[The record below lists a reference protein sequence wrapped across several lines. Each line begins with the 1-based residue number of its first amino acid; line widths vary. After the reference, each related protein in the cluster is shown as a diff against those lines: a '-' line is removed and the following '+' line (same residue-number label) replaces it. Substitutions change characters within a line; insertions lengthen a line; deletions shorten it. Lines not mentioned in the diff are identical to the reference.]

1 MLRRFLRHRI
11 PSQRRNRLQAVRW
24 SIAIAGLLFL
34 AGCTTSHHRKA
45 ADKEAYGII
54 QQKQQAALGATNAF
68 TIDTPYSS
76 RKPEEIK
83 ADELLAQR
91 SGGVR
96 RKIDLTD
103 ALEIALKENRTYQS
117 RKETVYLS
125 ALQLTRDRD
134 EFKPRFFG
142 SSSAQG
148 TRDSAGERY
157 GTIDNRVSASDVMKT
172 GGRVGI
178 AVANDFLRYFTGDP
192 RPSAASRVSVDL
204 FQPLLRGAGPAIA
217 AESLTQ
223 SERNVV
229 YEVRSFSQYQMQF
242 AVDVVTAYFRLLQQ
256 KDAVRNEFNNYNN
269 LVRARERAEALSR
282 DRLPAFQVDQARQ
295 DELRAKI
302 RYISTAENYTAAVDR
317 LKLQLAVPLG
327 EDLVLEDADLEDLRK
342 LGLEDIQLTD
352 TDAFAFAVKKRLDL
366 LNEID
371 RFEDSKRRIKIAA
384 DALKADLNFIAN
396 ASLDSDEDYN
406 RFSIDKYRASAGLEL
421 NLPFWRLRERN
432 SFRSSLV
439 SFERQVRSLSQT
451 FDDTKNE
458 LRQDLRAVQQ
468 ARQNYDIQK
477 LAVELADKRVD
488 SVELLLQAG
497 RAQIRDQLEA
507 NAAQVQARNSLTQ
520 ALVDFHI
527 ARLNLLVDLG
537 MLDTAP
543 PKFWLAGQ
551 KLPAT
556 SDTAAR
562 RTRLDPDAVIPPDQL
577 FGTEPRP

>member
-1 MLRRFLRHRI
+1 MLL
-11 PSQRRNRLQAVRW
+11 
-24 SIAIAGLLFL
+24 L
-34 AGCTTSHHRKA
+34 AGCTSSHQRKA

-54 QQKQQAALGATNAF
+54 QQKQRTATGSTNAF

-76 RKPEEIK
+76 RKPEDIK
-83 ADELLAQR
+83 ADEILVQR
-91 SGGVR
+91 SGGAP
-96 RKIDLTD
+96 RKINLAD
-103 ALEIALKENRTYQS
+103 ALDLALKNNRSYQL
-117 RKETVYLS
+117 RKETVYLT

-134 EFKPRFFG
+134 EFKPHLFG
-142 SSSAQG
+142 SSSAQAD
-148 TRDSAGERY
+148 RDTAGERY
-157 GTIDNRVSASDVMKT
+157 GTIDNRVSASALLKT

-178 AVANDFLRYFTGDP
+178 SVANDFLRYFTGDP

-242 AVDVVTAYFRLLQQ
+242 AVDIVSAYFRLLQQ
-256 KDAVRNEFNNYNN
+256 KDAVRNEYNNYNN
-269 LVRARERAEALSR
+269 LVLARERAEALSR

-302 RYISTAENYTAAVDR
+302 RYISTAENYVAAVDR
-317 LKLQLAVPLG
+317 LKLLLALPLG
-327 EDLVLEDADLEDLRK
+327 EGLMLEDADLDELKK
-342 LGLEDIQLTD
+342 LGLEDIRLSD
-352 TDAFAFAVKKRLDL
+352 TEAFAFTIQKRLDL

-371 RFEDSKRRIKIAA
+371 RFEDSKRRIKVAA
-384 DALKADLNFIAN
+384 NALRADLNFLAN
-396 ASLDSDEDYN
+396 ASLSSDEDYN
-406 RFSIDKYRASAGLEL
+406 RFDINKYRASAGLEL

-432 SFRSSLV
+432 SFRSALV

-468 ARQNYDIQK
+468 ARQNFDIQK
-477 LAVELADKRVD
+477 LAVELADKRVE
-488 SVELLLQAG
+488 SVGLLLLAG

-507 NAAQVQARNSLTQ
+507 ASAQVQARNALTQ
-520 ALVDFHI
+520 ALVDFHL

-537 MLDTAP
+537 ILDTGP
-543 PKFWLAGQ
+543 QKFWLADQ
-551 KLPAT
+551 KTPA
-556 SDTAAR
+556 SAGDVPGRAK
-562 RTRLDPDAVIPPDQL
+562 LDADAVIPPDKL
-577 FGTEPRP
+577 FGN

>member
-1 MLRRFLRHRI
+1 MLL
-11 PSQRRNRLQAVRW
+11 
-24 SIAIAGLLFL
+24 L
-34 AGCTTSHHRKA
+34 AGCTSSHQRKA

-54 QQKQQAALGATNAF
+54 QQKQRTATGSTNAF

-76 RKPEEIK
+76 RKPEDIK
-83 ADELLAQR
+83 ADEILVQR
-91 SGGVR
+91 SGGAP
-96 RKIDLTD
+96 RKINLAD
-103 ALEIALKENRTYQS
+103 ALDLALKNNRSYQL
-117 RKETVYLS
+117 RKETVYLT

-134 EFKPRFFG
+134 EFKPHLFG
-142 SSSAQG
+142 TSSAQAA
-148 TRDSAGERY
+148 RDTAGERY
-157 GTIDNRVSASDVMKT
+157 GTIDNRVSASALLKT

-178 AVANDFLRYFTGDP
+178 SVANDFLRYFTGDP

-242 AVDVVTAYFRLLQQ
+242 AVDIVSAYFRLLQQ
-256 KDAVRNEFNNYNN
+256 KDAVRNEYNNYNN
-269 LVRARERAEALSR
+269 LVLARERAEALSR

-302 RYISTAENYTAAVDR
+302 RYISTAENYVAAVDR
-317 LKLQLAVPLG
+317 LKLLLALPLG
-327 EDLVLEDADLEDLRK
+327 EGLMLEDADLDELKK
-342 LGLEDIQLTD
+342 LGLEDIRLSD
-352 TDAFAFAVKKRLDL
+352 TEAFAFTIQKRLDL

-371 RFEDSKRRIKIAA
+371 RFEDSKRRIKVAA
-384 DALKADLNFIAN
+384 NALRADLNFLAN
-396 ASLDSDEDYN
+396 ASLSSDEDYN
-406 RFSIDKYRASAGLEL
+406 RFDINKYRASAGLEL

-432 SFRSSLV
+432 SFRSALV

-468 ARQNYDIQK
+468 ARQNFDIQK
-477 LAVELADKRVD
+477 LAVELADKRVE
-488 SVELLLQAG
+488 SVGLLLLAG

-507 NAAQVQARNSLTQ
+507 ASAQVQARNALTQ
-520 ALVDFHI
+520 ALVDFHL

-537 MLDTAP
+537 ILDTGP
-543 PKFWLAGQ
+543 QKFWLADQ
-551 KLPAT
+551 KTPA
-556 SDTAAR
+556 SAGDVPGR
-562 RTRLDPDAVIPPDQL
+562 PKLDADAVIPPDKL
-577 FGTEPRP
+577 FGN